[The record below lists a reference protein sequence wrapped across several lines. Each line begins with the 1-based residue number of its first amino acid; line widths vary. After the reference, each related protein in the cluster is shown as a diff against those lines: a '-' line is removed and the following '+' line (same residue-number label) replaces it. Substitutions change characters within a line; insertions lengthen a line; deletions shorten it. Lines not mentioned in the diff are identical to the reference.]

1 MGIILKI
8 DKREFGNIDIVR
20 CRSRKVVVWR
30 RTINEDMDEI
40 TVMEEYNDVRSVSET
55 EDGFRIVLE
64 NKEQIWVS
72 KDYLEKVVIR
82 R

>member
-1 MGIILKI
+1 M
-8 DKREFGNIDIVR
+8 
-20 CRSRKVVVWR
+20 KVVIWR

>member
-1 MGIILKI
+1 M
-8 DKREFGNIDIVR
+8 R
-20 CRSRKVVVWR
+20 VVIWR

>member
-1 MGIILKI
+1 M
-8 DKREFGNIDIVR
+8 R
-20 CRSRKVVVWR
+20 VVIWR

-82 R
+82 K

>member
-1 MGIILKI
+1 M
-8 DKREFGNIDIVR
+8 
-20 CRSRKVVVWR
+20 KVVIWR

-82 R
+82 K

>member
-1 MGIILKI
+1 LGIILKI
-8 DKREFGNIDIVR
+8 DKREFGNIDIAR
-20 CRSRKVVVWR
+20 CRSMRVVIWR